1 MSSALLAGT
10 LIRLLLGWSRAAL
23 RKCIIVARS
32 RQTKTRINVQDVADK
47 AGVSVATVSR
57 AFNLPD
63 VVSEDVRERVLEVAQ
78 RLGYSPNAAARALR
92 SRKTHIV
99 GAVIPSL
106 DYAIYASMVNAFQQ
120 SFSSHGYM
128 TIVLTTGFDN
138 RAIFDKVK
146 LLVERGAE
154 ALVLV
159 GAIEDPALR
168 KYLKES
174 AIPTVTTYSH
184 LPDEIVPSIGFDNA
198 RAVEEMVD
206 HLADLGHK
214 EFAMV
219 SSISDGNDRQRARI
233 AGYRSAIKRRRLVGD
248 DRIFAHP
255 YSIADGAAALHE
267 IRRECPHATAIVCT
281 SDVHAF
287 GVLSECRRMGLRVP
301 EDVSVTGFDDAEYAA
316 RLYPPLTTVSVPA
329 DEMGVAAATAL
340 HRALTKNKRPA
351 GVQLE
356 TKLIVR
362 DSTGSESRTDR
373 PSTVRSTAA
382 R

>member
-1 MSSALLAGT
+1 MSKSVRRKSVVT
-10 LIRLLLGWSRAAL
+10 SR
-23 RKCIIVARS
+23 
-32 RQTKTRINVQDVADK
+32 RQNKTRVNVQDVADK

-63 VVSEDVRERVLEVAQ
+63 VVSDDVRERVLATAK
-78 RLGYSPNAAARALR
+78 RMGYSPNAAARALR

-106 DYAIYASMVNAFQQ
+106 DYAIYAKMVNAFQK
-120 SFSSHGYM
+120 SFSQHGYM

-159 GAIEDPALR
+159 GAVEDPALR
-168 KYLKES
+168 KFLRETTLP
-174 AIPTVTTYSH
+174 AVTTYSH

-198 RAVEEMVD
+198 KAMETMVD
-206 HLADLGHK
+206 HLAGLGHK
-214 EFAMV
+214 EFALV
-219 SSISDGNDRQRARI
+219 SSIFDGNDRQRARI
-233 AGYRSAIKRRRLVGD
+233 EGYQTALRRLKLSGA
-248 DRIFAHP
+248 DRIFSHP
-255 YSIADGAAALHE
+255 YSIEDGAAAMHE
-267 IRRECPHATAIVCT
+267 IYNACPQITAIVCT

-301 EDVSVTGFDDAEYAA
+301 QDVSVTGFDDAEYAV
-316 RLYPPLTTVSVPA
+316 RLEPPLTTTFVPA

-340 HRALTKNKRPA
+340 HRALTKGQKPTWL
-351 GVQLE
+351 QLD
-356 TKLIVR
+356 TKLILR
-362 DSTGSESRTDR
+362 ESSGPPGRGQSLVSAR
-373 PSTVRSTAA
+373 RAA
-382 R
+382 TRR

>member
-1 MSSALLAGT
+1 
-10 LIRLLLGWSRAAL
+10 
-23 RKCIIVARS
+23 
-32 RQTKTRINVQDVADK
+32 
-47 AGVSVATVSR
+47 
-57 AFNLPD
+57 
-63 VVSEDVRERVLEVAQ
+63 
-78 RLGYSPNAAARALR
+78 LR

-99 GAVIPSL
+99 GAAIPSL
-106 DYAIYASMVNAFQQ
+106 DYAIYARMVNAFQQ
-120 SFSSHGYM
+120 SLSHHGYM

-138 RAIFDKVK
+138 RATFDKVK

-168 KYLKES
+168 KYLKDS
-174 AIPTVTTYSH
+174 PLPIVTTYSH

-198 RAVEEMVD
+198 RAVEGVVE
-206 HLADLGHK
+206 HLASLGHK

-219 SSISDGNDRQRARI
+219 SSMTEGNDRQRARV
-233 AGYRSAIKRRRLVGD
+233 AGYKAAVRRRRLVGE
-248 DRIFAHP
+248 DRIFSHP
-255 YSIADGAAALHE
+255 YSIEDGAAALQE

-329 DEMGVAAATAL
+329 DEMGVAAAAAL
-340 HRALTKNKRPA
+340 HRALTKNKKPA

-356 TKLIVR
+356 TKLIIR
-362 DSTGSESRTDR
+362 ESSGTEIG
-373 PSTVRSTAA
+373 TKRSSPARGAA
-382 R
+382 AK

>member
-1 MSSALLAGT
+1 MIHRPSEVHTVVRRRQG
-10 LIRLLLGWSRAAL
+10 
-23 RKCIIVARS
+23 KARVS
-32 RQTKTRINVQDVADK
+32 VLDVADE

-63 VVSEDVRERVLEVAQ
+63 VVSDDVRERVLDVAK

-99 GAVIPSL
+99 GALIPSL
-106 DYAIYASMVNAFQQ
+106 DYAIYARMVNAFQQ
-120 SFSSHGYM
+120 SLSGHGYM

-138 RAIFDKVK
+138 RKIFDKVK

-159 GAIEDPALR
+159 GAIEDPELR
-168 KYLKES
+168 EYLKDS
-174 AIPTVTTYSH
+174 ALPTVTTYSH
-184 LPDEIVPSIGFDNA
+184 LPNEIVPSIGFDNA
-198 RAVEEMVD
+198 RAVEQMVD
-206 HLADLGHK
+206 HLADFGHR

-233 AGYRSAIKRRRLVGD
+233 SGYQTAIKRRRLLGG

-255 YSIADGAAALHE
+255 YSIEDGAAALRE
-267 IRRECPHATAIVCT
+267 IHKACPQATAIVCT

-287 GVLSECRRMGLRVP
+287 GVLSECRRLGLRVP
-301 EDVSVTGFDDAEYAA
+301 EDVSVTGYDDADYAA
-316 RLYPPLTTVSVPA
+316 RLYPSLTTISVPA
-329 DEMGVAAATAL
+329 DEMGVAAASAL
-340 HRALTKNKRPA
+340 HRALTKNRKPV

-356 TKLIVR
+356 TRLIVR
-362 DSTGSESRTDR
+362 ESSGHEGALGSEGRTKR
-373 PSTVRSTAA
+373 PSTIRSAA
-382 R
+382 PS